1 MGKIAVL
8 FYQKRSW
15 NQRKT
20 DRSLAKF
27 AQKISAKLAFFNDRF
42 SAKFGPNFSAN
53 LSLKI
58 PRNLTFFPRP
68 FRGPVL

>member
-15 NQRKT
+15 NQGKT

-27 AQKISAKLAFFNDRF
+27 AQKISPKLAFFNDRV
-42 SAKFGPNFSAN
+42 SAKFDPNFSAN
-53 LSLKI
+53 CL
-58 PRNLTFFPRP
+58 
-68 FRGPVL
+68 